1 MSMSCSICNKNAQRA
16 NYVSHSNVKA
26 VRRQKPNLQR
36 LTIAG
41 KNLRICSSCRRTLVK
56 QPV

>member
-1 MSMSCSICNKNAQRA
+1 MSMSCGICDKKAQRA

-36 LTIAG
+36 LTVAG
-41 KNLRICSSCRRTLVK
+41 DSLRVCSSCRRTLVK
-56 QPV
+56 AAA

>member
-1 MSMSCSICNKNAQRA
+1 MSMSCTLCAKKALRA

-36 LTIAG
+36 LTING
-41 KNLRICSSCRRTLVK
+41 KSVRICSSCRRTLVK
-56 QPV
+56 QLA

>member
-1 MSMSCSICNKNAQRA
+1 MSMSCALCDKKALRA

-36 LTIAG
+36 ITIDG
-41 KNLRICSSCRRTLVK
+41 KSQRICSSCRRTRSK
-56 QPV
+56 QPA

>member
-1 MSMSCSICNKNAQRA
+1 MSMTCSICTKKAQRA

-36 LTIAG
+36 MNIDG
-41 KNLRICSSCRRTLVK
+41 KSVKICSSCRRTLVK
-56 QPV
+56 ELA

>member
-1 MSMSCSICNKNAQRA
+1 MSCTLCAKKALRA

-36 LTIAG
+36 LTING
-41 KNLRICSSCRRTLVK
+41 KSVRICSSCRRTLVK
-56 QPV
+56 QLA